1 MSDNFNA
8 PSAQDAAR
16 FLSTVPYRDRL
27 LVGAM
32 RWPSGYVREPVR
44 SLHELHCGLT
54 ITTKKMPALHVPTAA
69 RWVEEH
75 LGDAELAAAM
85 NDCGCGG
92 ELCYA
97 EVCGRLREMI
107 GARLEQLRSIAGDEI
122 AARARPS
129 SPPLEA

>member
-54 ITTKKMPALHVPTAA
+54 ITTKKIPALHVPTAA

-85 NDCGCGG
+85 N
-92 ELCYA
+92 
-97 EVCGRLREMI
+97 RLRELI
-107 GARLEQLRSIAGDEI
+107 GERLAQLRSIAGDEI